1 MPTKQYQL
9 DDFFLAI
16 KNKHLRKVKKLLKE
30 GVDITA
36 TDNYGNTALHVA
48 VGYHAIPI
56 IKEFLRNT
64 EMDPNTKDHSG
75 DTILHRAVK
84 YSYLQTQLIKE
95 FLSKQELDLNAQ
107 DSRGETALHT
117 ACYLGNIRTI
127 KILLKTKRTNV
138 NITDNKGN
146 TALHNTVNGTYNDTR
161 IEQGLETITELFNR
175 EELDLN
181 IKNNEGDTA
190 LHFSINR
197 CPTEIL
203 EKLLTHSKLDINAQ
217 NNEGSTALHLA
228 IKFSCSKPLSFYRV
242 PTEKITELL
251 KKKETDVN
259 AQDNEGNTALHWAV
273 QLEHIEA
280 LEMLLT
286 VDGTNVMITNKED
299 LTAKALL
306 LNLKEKED
314 IRVVNKQYD
323 QPMIISK
330 DNFKKMIKLLEDN
343 STLKASTTRLI
354 NNSEL
359 IFTNI
364 HQQSLNNDNHR
375 TDYNIS
381 GKSTISSLRNRFS
394 QKL

>member
-75 DTILHRAVK
+75 DTILHRSVK

-203 EKLLTHSKLDINAQ
+203 AKLLTHSKLDINAQ

-242 PTEKITELL
+242 PTKKITELL
-251 KKKETDVN
+251 KKKEIDVN

-330 DNFKKMIKLLEDN
+330 DNFKKISKLFEDN
-343 STLKASTTRLI
+343 STLQPLSTRWI

-375 TDYNIS
+375 TDYHIPRN
-381 GKSTISSLRNRFS
+381 STRSSLRNRFS